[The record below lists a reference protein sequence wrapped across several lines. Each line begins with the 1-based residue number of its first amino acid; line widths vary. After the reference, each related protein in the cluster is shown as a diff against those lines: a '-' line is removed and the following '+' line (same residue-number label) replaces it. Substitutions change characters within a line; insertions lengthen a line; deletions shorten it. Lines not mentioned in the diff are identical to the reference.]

1 MSKIRCPY
9 FELND
14 RERAYHDKEW
24 GTPCRND
31 RKLFEYLMYE
41 VLQCG
46 LSWDTILSKRE
57 SFRVAFERF
66 DFNKIARYGESD
78 IERALAVPGM
88 IRSPR
93 KVEAIIHNANRFL
106 ELRREHGTF
115 SKWLWAFTDGKTL
128 HNPDNA
134 KSDDWIVPARTEL
147 SDRIAAELKKR
158 DFKFLGSVTVYA
170 FMQSVGLVNDHA
182 HFCFRYKELAGKT
195 SNKS

>member
-57 SFRVAFERF
+57 VFLVAFERF
-66 DFNKIARYGESD
+66 DFNNIARYGERD
-78 IERALAVPGM
+78 IERILAVPGM
-88 IRSPR
+88 IRSRR
-93 KVEAIIHNANRFL
+93 KVEAIIHDAKCFI

-115 SKWLWAFTDGKTL
+115 SKWLWAFTSGKTL
-128 HNPDNA
+128 QNPADA
-134 KSDDWIVPARTEL
+134 KPDE
-147 SDRIAAELKKR
+147 
-158 DFKFLGSVTVYA
+158 
-170 FMQSVGLVNDHA
+170 
-182 HFCFRYKELAGKT
+182 
-195 SNKS
+195 